1 MEEGRSSLAGHWGT
15 EPEALGKTQTTRS
28 YNRVGIRGRSVH
40 ALRKTQLEEAGD
52 RRKVVRPANLES
64 DRLQVTLRDRSSQMS
79 LQQRKTLA
87 HVQLSATEELKH
99 GSDTQSFTALNQE
112 ST

>member
-52 RRKVVRPANLES
+52 RRKVVRPANL
-64 DRLQVTLRDRSSQMS
+64 QVTLRDGSSQMS

-99 GSDTQSFTALNQE
+99 ARNTQSFTALNQE
-112 ST
+112 SN